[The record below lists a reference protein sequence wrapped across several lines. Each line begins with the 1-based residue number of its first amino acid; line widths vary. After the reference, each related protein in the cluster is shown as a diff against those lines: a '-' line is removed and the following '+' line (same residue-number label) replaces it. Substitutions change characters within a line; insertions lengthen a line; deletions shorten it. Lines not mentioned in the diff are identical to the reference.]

1 MNPPSP
7 ARILFV
13 DDEPMILE
21 LLKLTLAPMSCEW
34 DMAFAPSGETA
45 LTLMDKRPYDI
56 VVSDMRMPGMSGA
69 QLLNEV
75 MKRHPATV
83 RIIFSGYAE
92 QEQVMKCI
100 SNTHQFLAK
109 PFDVSALKAALNRC
123 QNSKTRLPNAEIQ
136 TLLAG
141 RDHLPSIPAVYFQ
154 IIDALQSP
162 DCSAQRI
169 GEIVATD
176 PGLTAKILQLVNSAF
191 FGFAREISNAEEAV
205 MLLGVG
211 TIRALALTVH
221 LFSAFEPIPSKDW
234 SVEQISSHS
243 LRVGRFARKIVE
255 FEDGA
260 EGQREEAFTA
270 GLLHDAGKLILADTL
285 AAKYFELHTRSRTH
299 GQPLSVVEREALG
312 VTHSEVGAY
321 LLDLWGLPATLVE
334 AVALHHEPGKTHE
347 PAFSSLT
354 AVHVANG
361 LAETGR
367 VADQEAVSRKLD
379 AAYLDQLRL
388 SDRLTV
394 WQEKLNGS
402 WA

>member
-1 MNPPSP
+1 MTPPNK

-21 LLKLTLAPMSCEW
+21 MLKLTLAPMSTEW
-34 DMAFAPSGETA
+34 DMTFAASGEGA
-45 LTLMDKRPYDI
+45 LASMAKRPYDI

-75 MKRHPATV
+75 MKRYPATV

-92 QEQVMKCI
+92 QDQVMKCI
-100 SNTHQFLAK
+100 GNTHQFLAK

-123 QNSKTRLPNAEIQ
+123 QNSKTRLPNKEIQ

-141 RDHLPSIPAVYFQ
+141 RDHLPSIPAIYFQ

-162 DCSAQRI
+162 DCSAQGI
-169 GEIVATD
+169 GDIVATD

-191 FGFAREISNAEEAV
+191 FGFAREISSAEEAV

-243 LRVGRFARKIVE
+243 LRVGRFARKIAE
-255 FEDGA
+255 FQGA
-260 EGQREEAFTA
+260 GETQREEAFTA
-270 GLLHDAGKLILADTL
+270 GLLHDAGKLILADIL
-285 AAKYFELHTRSRTH
+285 AARYFEIYSDARTH
-299 GQPLSVVEREALG
+299 SHPLSTAEREALG
-312 VTHSEVGAY
+312 VTHAEVGAY
-321 LLDLWGLPATLVE
+321 LLDLWGLPASLVE
-334 AVALHHEPGKTHE
+334 AVALHHEPARTHE
-347 PAFSSLT
+347 PVFSSLT
-354 AVHVANG
+354 AVHIANA
-361 LAETGR
+361 LAENGR
-367 VADQEAVSRKLD
+367 LSEQDPVSRKLD
-379 AAYLDQLRL
+379 IAYLDQLGIG
-388 SDRLTV
+388 DRVTV
-394 WQEKLNGS
+394 WQEKLDS
-402 WA
+402 L

>member
-1 MNPPSP
+1 MNAPNI

-21 LLKLTLAPMSCEW
+21 LLKLTLAPMSGEW
-34 DMAFAPSGETA
+34 DMGFAPSGDVA
-45 LTLMDKRPYDI
+45 LAWMAKRPYDI

-75 MKRHPATV
+75 MKRYPATV

-92 QEQVMKCI
+92 QEQVLKCI
-100 SNTHQFLAK
+100 GNTHQFLAK
-109 PFDVSALKAALNRC
+109 PFDVGALKAALNRC

-136 TLLAG
+136 ALLAR

-154 IIDALQSP
+154 IIDALQAP

-221 LFSAFEPIPSKDW
+221 LFSAFEPMKSSDW
-234 SVEQISSHS
+234 SVEQISNHS
-243 LRVGRFARKIVE
+243 LRVGRLARKIAE
-255 FEDGA
+255 FENA
-260 EGQREEAFTA
+260 EEGLREEAFTA
-270 GLLHDAGKLILADTL
+270 GLLHDAGKLILADNL
-285 AAKYFELHTRSRTH
+285 AARYLELHTRARA
-299 GQPLSVVEREALG
+299 QDRPLSVVEREALG
-312 VTHSEVGAY
+312 VTHAEVGAY
-321 LLDLWGLPATLVE
+321 LLDLWGLPASLVE

-367 VADQEAVSRKLD
+367 ASDPEAVSRKLD
-379 AAYLDQLRL
+379 LQYLDQLRL
-388 SDRLTV
+388 RDRLET
-394 WQEKLNGS
+394 WREKLSGF